1 VVSNV
6 WRERSMDSAQTFTE
20 LLFPTEVVSEA
31 VLARVDRFLA
41 EESPQPALRR
51 MMVEARD
58 TMARALRAR
67 ACDAG

>member
-1 VVSNV
+1 
-6 WRERSMDSAQTFTE
+6 MDSAQTFTE
-20 LLFPTEVVSEA
+20 LLFPNEVISEDTVS
-31 VLARVDRFLA
+31 RVDRFLA
-41 EESPQPALRR
+41 EKSPQPALRR